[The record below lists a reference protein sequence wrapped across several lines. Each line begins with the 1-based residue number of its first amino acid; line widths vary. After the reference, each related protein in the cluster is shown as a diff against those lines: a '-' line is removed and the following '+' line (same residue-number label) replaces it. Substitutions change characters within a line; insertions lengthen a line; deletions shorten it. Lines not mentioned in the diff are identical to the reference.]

1 MRISYSES
9 GRDTTLDP
17 AYMYDQMKKTE
28 EKLRTE
34 IIEKT
39 INKTRKQREMKI
51 TARQWKVYYYIW
63 CNSGIW
69 TDGPHL
75 YKKDFNISK
84 CCKVTGIKSI
94 STFHSAIEALKE
106 KELIKETEEEYLI
119 NSDTMIGASI
129 EDICRLIDYSVRIH
143 KENNIDLLRTYFIIR
158 KLYAEEIQAFTV
170 RDVVKL
176 LDIED
181 NEANRQYVNI
191 YFAILEFFEL
201 VKINERGTEENSKE
215 MVYSIE
221 KGY

>member
-1 MRISYSES
+1 MKISYSES

-17 AYMYDQMKKTE
+17 AYMYNQMKKTE

-106 KELIKETEEEYLI
+106 KELLFEDEEEYRINADYLI
-119 NSDTMIGASI
+119 GSSI
-129 EDICRLIDYSVRIH
+129 NAICCLIDYSVRIH
-143 KENNIDLLRTYFIIR
+143 KENNIDLLRVYFILGR
-158 KLYAEEIQAFTV
+158 MWSEENRVFSIEELL
-170 RDVVKL
+170 KL
-176 LDIED
+176 LDLED
-181 NEANRQYVNI
+181 NEVNRQYITI
-191 YFAILEFFEL
+191 YFAILKFFGL
-201 VKINERGTEENSKE
+201 VDIEHEEDYHEIKKWNRE
-215 MVYSIE
+215 
-221 KGY
+221 

>member
-1 MRISYSES
+1 MKISYSES

-17 AYMYDQMKKTE
+17 AYMYNQMKKTE

-106 KELIKETEEEYLI
+106 KELLFEDEEEYRINADYLI
-119 NSDTMIGASI
+119 GSSI
-129 EDICRLIDYSVRIH
+129 NAICCLIDYSVRIH
-143 KENNIDLLRTYFIIR
+143 KENNIDLLRVYFILGR
-158 KLYAEEIQAFTV
+158 MWSEENRVFSIEELL
-170 RDVVKL
+170 KL
-176 LDIED
+176 LDLED
-181 NEANRQYVNI
+181 NEVNRQYLTI
-191 YFAILEFFEL
+191 YFAILKFFGLIDIEH
-201 VKINERGTEENSKE
+201 EEDYHEIKKWNRE
-215 MVYSIE
+215 
-221 KGY
+221 

>member
-94 STFHSAIEALKE
+94 STFHSAIETLKE
-106 KELIKETEEEYLI
+106 KELLFEDEEEYRINADYLI
-119 NSDTMIGASI
+119 GSSI
-129 EDICRLIDYSVRIH
+129 NAICCLIDYSVRIH
-143 KENNIDLLRTYFIIR
+143 KENNIDLLRVYFILGR
-158 KLYAEEIQAFTV
+158 MWSEENRVFSIEELL
-170 RDVVKL
+170 KL
-176 LDIED
+176 LDLED
-181 NEANRQYVNI
+181 NEVNRQYITI
-191 YFAILEFFEL
+191 YFAILKFFGL
-201 VKINERGTEENSKE
+201 VD
-215 MVYSIE
+215 IE
-221 KGY
+221 HDEDYHEIKKWNRE

>member
-1 MRISYSES
+1 MRINYSKS
-9 GRDTTLDP
+9 GRDNTIDP

-28 EKLRTE
+28 ERIRTE

-84 CCKVTGIKSI
+84 CCKTTGIKSVA
-94 STFHSAIEALKE
+94 TFHSAIEVLKE
-106 KELIKETEEEYLI
+106 KELIKETEDEYLV
-119 NSDTMIGASI
+119 NSDFMIGANI

-143 KENNIDLLRTYFIIR
+143 KENNIDLLRTYFIVR
-158 KLYAEEIQAFTV
+158 KLWAEEIQTFTIG
-170 RDVVKL
+170 DVIKL

-181 NEANRQYVNI
+181 NDANRQYVNI

-201 VKINERGTEENSKE
+201 VKINERGTEDSEE

-221 KGY
+221 RGY

>member
-1 MRISYSES
+1 MKISYSES

-17 AYMYDQMKKTE
+17 AYMYNQMKKTE

-106 KELIKETEEEYLI
+106 KELLFEDEEEYRINADYLI
-119 NSDTMIGASI
+119 GSSI
-129 EDICRLIDYSVRIH
+129 NAICCLIDYSVRIH
-143 KENNIDLLRTYFIIR
+143 KENNIDLLRVYFILG
-158 KLYAEEIQAFTV
+158 KMWSEENRVFSIEELL
-170 RDVVKL
+170 KL
-176 LDIED
+176 LDLED
-181 NEANRQYVNI
+181 NEVNRQYITI
-191 YFAILEFFEL
+191 YFAILKFFGL
-201 VKINERGTEENSKE
+201 VDIEHEEDYHEIKKWNRE
-215 MVYSIE
+215 
-221 KGY
+221 

>member
-1 MRISYSES
+1 MKISYSES

-17 AYMYDQMKKTE
+17 AYMYNQMKKTE

-106 KELIKETEEEYLI
+106 KELLFEDEEEYRINANYLI
-119 NSDTMIGASI
+119 GSSI
-129 EDICRLIDYSVRIH
+129 NAICCLIDYSVRIH
-143 KENNIDLLRTYFIIR
+143 KENNIDLLRVYFILG
-158 KLYAEEIQAFTV
+158 KMWSEENRVFSIEELL
-170 RDVVKL
+170 KL
-176 LDIED
+176 LDLED
-181 NEANRQYVNI
+181 NEVNRQYITI
-191 YFAILEFFEL
+191 YFAILKFFGL
-201 VKINERGTEENSKE
+201 VDIEHEEDYHEIKKWNRE
-215 MVYSIE
+215 
-221 KGY
+221 